1 MSYKYILLDADNTLF
16 DFNASQRLAFFAML
30 SEFGIEPRED
40 YLTAYHN
47 INDRWWKKL
56 ERRETD
62 REQLKLGRFVDF
74 AAYAGIKDVA
84 PADMDACYRKHL
96 GDNGIELPGAVDF
109 LKKIRDGHELFI
121 VTNGMSQTQHGR
133 FDRSRVRELVN
144 GLYISEELGADKP
157 SVRYFELVLED
168 IARQFPDMTKEQCL
182 VVGDS
187 LTSDIKGAN
196 NAGLPCCWYDREG
209 KYQPEKELSARP
221 DYIAHSYDE
230 IAAIIMK

>member
-16 DFNASQRLAFFAML
+16 DFNASQRLAFFDML
-30 SEFGIEPRED
+30 SEFGIEQREE
-40 YLTAYHN
+40 YLEAYHK
-47 INDRWWKKL
+47 INDGWWKKL

-74 AAYAGIKDVA
+74 AAYAGIENVA

-96 GDNGIELPGAVDF
+96 GDNGIELDGAVDF
-109 LKKIRDGHELFI
+109 LKSIRDGHRLFI

-133 FDRSRVRELVN
+133 FDRSPIRKLVD
-144 GLYISEELGADKP
+144 GLYISEEVGADKP

-196 NAGLPCCWYDREG
+196 NAGLDCCWYDRDG
-209 KYQPEKELSARP
+209 KYQPGMALSAQP
-221 DYIAHSYDE
+221 DYVAQSYEE
-230 IAAIIMK
+230 IADIIMR